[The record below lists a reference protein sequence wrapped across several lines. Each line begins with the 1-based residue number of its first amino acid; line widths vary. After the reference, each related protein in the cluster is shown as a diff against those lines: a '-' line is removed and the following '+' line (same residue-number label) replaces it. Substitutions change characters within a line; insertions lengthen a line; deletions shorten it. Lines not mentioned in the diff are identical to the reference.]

1 MKLSTYWPC
10 RAISLIASTV
20 LIFLMANM
28 QFAKAD
34 SGADSGLYWVPLAK
48 DGIHDPTGPAINE
61 LQEPQVVLSQLPHR
75 GAQGVG
81 NQVRWVDALES
92 GAINPRRSR
101 LLPEPKVPVLDMD
114 VLLDLGG
121 SMRIVRFPHKAHTEW
136 LGCDN
141 CHDEIFK
148 PKIGSNPLQMFMI
161 LNGEQCGR
169 CHGAVSFPVTE
180 CPICHSV
187 KHPLED
193 EQNGFRN
200 KSY

>member
-1 MKLSTYWPC
+1 MNFSGYWSWRSVCMSVCVIFMPLLTNVQSA
-10 RAISLIASTV
+10 RADAS
-20 LIFLMANM
+20 F
-28 QFAKAD
+28 
-34 SGADSGLYWVPLAK
+34 YWVPLAK
-48 DGIHDPTGPAINE
+48 DGLHDPTGPAINE
-61 LQEPQVVLSQLPHR
+61 LQEPRVILSQLPDR
-75 GAQGVG
+75 GTRGVG

-92 GAINPRRSR
+92 GAISPRRSR

-121 SMRIVRFPHKAHTEW
+121 SMRVVKFPHKAHTEW

-141 CHDEIFK
+141 CHDDIFK
-148 PKIGSNPLQMFMI
+148 PQIGANPLQMYLI

-180 CPICHSV
+180 CPICHSTQR
-187 KHPLED
+187 PGEPED
-193 EQNGFRN
+193 NGFRN